1 MIRLSLAVLL
11 LLLAIF
17 FFKDME
23 QVALYI
29 LSAAMFLTGTIGYCG
44 LYAPF
49 GARTC
54 SVDDEPSATVD
65 LKIVLMALLGIV
77 VMGFYFGTVS
87 LPKSL

>member
-44 LYAPF
+44 LYVPF

-54 SVDDEPSATVD
+54 TADDEPSATVD
-65 LKIVLMALLGIV
+65 LKVVMIALLVIV
-77 VMGFYFGTVS
+77 VMGFYFGTMS
-87 LPKSL
+87 LPKVL